1 MPQNADFFDFLSTSA
16 KLRGLGTK
24 TYFLKLLMCVYLRS
38 KFQVSKI
45 ILTSFRQG
53 EFYPKIT
60 PSAKRT
66 LYNAHPDNFF
76 LHKSVG
82 WWPTSRINILTISYK
97 LGQGCIR
104 NWGSF
109 VLLPIGAAYLLQ
121 NGAGVIT
128 NWGKCYCK
136 FGQLLQNGAI
146 ITNWGITGPFIKN
159 QNWAYFWISS
169 PKCCKVWFY
178 CMSKLR
184 STKIC

>member
-1 MPQNADFFDFLSTSA
+1 MPQNADFLQKMSTSA
-16 KLRGLGTK
+16 KLRGLGIK

-53 EFYPKIT
+53 EFYPQIT

-121 NGAGVIT
+121 K
-128 NWGKCYCK
+128 WGRCYYK
-136 FGQLLQNGAI
+136 LGQMLLQIRAAI
-146 ITNWGITGPFIKN
+146 TKWGNYYKLGHN
-159 QNWAYFWISS
+159 RS
-169 PKCCKVWFY
+169 FY
-178 CMSKLR
+178 KKSKL
-184 STKIC
+184 SIFLNQQSEML